1 MIWSERFK
9 KVKKCNGIL
18 RERNF
23 SRTFAWLIQALLLAK
38 KERNFNF
45 FRKSVS
51 ETTRVLDLSW
61 PSRKGCLRVCPPW
74 LYYLEYQASWN
85 KISLEYHEYTAHMAE
100 SGIVRLPFL
109 EPKFLSNQTRYL
121 PSFSIK
127 MKLITWR
134 CAHESLSVLWHPLIA
149 GKPHKPSET
158 PQIQWYGVKCQLF
171 NQWC

>member
-1 MIWSERFK
+1 MDSGSLRLRGYWFDDHNLSSFCIMIWSERFK

-85 KISLEYHEYTAHMAE
+85 KITGRVNWMSRGFLPRSSCFFSNNSQDVPWWYSRSSPDILCWLLE
-100 SGIVRLPFL
+100 F
-109 EPKFLSNQTRYL
+109 
-121 PSFSIK
+121 
-127 MKLITWR
+127 
-134 CAHESLSVLWHPLIA
+134 
-149 GKPHKPSET
+149 
-158 PQIQWYGVKCQLF
+158 
-171 NQWC
+171 